1 MEQLKQKA
9 ELLNIEL
16 TDMQL
21 KQFQTY
27 YEMMIETNKVMNLTA
42 ITEYEDVIDKHFVD
56 SILLGNIMDLKGKQS
71 VIDVGT
77 GAGFPGLPLKIAYP
91 ELQVTL
97 LDSLNK
103 RVRFLNDVIVEL
115 GLTGIEAIHSR
126 AEDGGQNPKYRERFD
141 LCVSRA
147 VANLSTLSEYC
158 LPFVK
163 VSGSFVAYKSV
174 QIQEEL
180 QAAEHAW
187 GILGGRLDKVITAEI
202 PETEIVRQFVII
214 KKEKHTPK
222 AYPRKSGT
230 AAKDPLYECH

>member
-56 SILLGNIMDLKGKQS
+56 SILLGNIMDLKGERS

-103 RVRFLNDVIVEL
+103 RVRFLNDVIEEL

-126 AEDGGQNPKYRERFD
+126 AEDGGQNPKYREKFD

-163 VSGSFVAYKSV
+163 VSGSFAAYKSA

-180 QAAEHAW
+180 QAADHAW
-187 GILGGRLDKVITAEI
+187 SILGGRLEKVVTAEI
-202 PETEIVRQFVII
+202 PETEIIRQFVIV
-214 KKEKHTPK
+214 KKEKHTPM

-230 AAKDPLYECH
+230 AAKDPL

>member
-9 ELLNIEL
+9 KLLNIEL

-21 KQFQTY
+21 KQFQIY
-27 YEMMIETNKVMNLTA
+27 YGMMMETNKVMNLTA
-42 ITEYEDVIDKHFVD
+42 ITEFEDVIDKHFVD

-103 RVRFLNDVIVEL
+103 RVRFLNDVIGEL

-230 AAKDPLYECH
+230 AAKDPLY